1 MPSPMGR
8 PTLTDD
14 EAARVR
20 AALRRLLH
28 DRSDNQS
35 ELARDMKLSQP
46 SISNILSDRT
56 KPSLD
61 TAKRTAYLLGMSVW
75 ELLGSVQ
82 LGEVDEV
89 DEHQPERSRAEAAA
103 RLLGIDA
110 RAITIVR
117 ARFATH
123 VDMPARQWLHLFEAA
138 ESEIP
143 Q

>member
-1 MPSPMGR
+1 MGR

-14 EAARVR
+14 EAERVR
-20 AALRRLLH
+20 AALRRLLQ
-28 DRSDNQS
+28 DRNGNQS
-35 ELARDMKLSQP
+35 ALARDLKLAQP

-56 KPSLD
+56 KASLD

-75 ELLGSVQ
+75 ELLGSAQ
-82 LGEVDEV
+82 LGEMDEV

-110 RAITIVR
+110 RAVAIVR
-117 ARFATH
+117 ERFASKP
-123 VDMPARQWLHLFEAA
+123 DMTSRQWMHLFEAA

-143 Q
+143 K